1 MFRRNYSHRK
11 DISRKFS
18 VTYLWEIATRFLKRW
33 NHSLD
38 SQQKKRCYFVVLL
51 GLSFFLFF
59 CVRVNNLQLT
69 KDLWHTDEYY
79 TVSHALS
86 SIYFGKNFF
95 NSTQELGSLE
105 TARWFARIAYPYG
118 LITMNRH
125 LGNMWD
131 RAGNRYAGYFYL
143 KNNWKITAASGYPN
157 LSDPNLK
164 EFLFGIRKF
173 YVLVV
178 FLSFLPLLFY
188 CYKKNFFILGTGL
201 ILYLGLDSVLQEMSI
216 SFLVE
221 PAAIVMLNLM
231 IAHFLFLIE
240 RNRTSH
246 WDVLLAG
253 FMAAAMLSA
262 KISAIFFVPIPI
274 VAFYLAKRD
283 FSEFLGRIR
292 LFAIV
297 FLCSL
302 ALINCPAF
310 LSATSLGNY
319 IHAVTHP
326 FWYYAGWIQDN
337 DEIPKGAFHL
347 FVLCKQMY
355 SLLGPWLFILPAL
368 LLLALVKAGRR
379 EKIIILAW
387 ASPLVAVT
395 VSLAAQGS
403 YLSRNLMV
411 FYVVLVLITF
421 LSVEYVF
428 SAMGPKLKTPF
439 LRRMVIGALV
449 LLWVIPFVSGKWNEI
464 YMRPKTVFL
473 QEVAKLIHSK
483 KFSHVFVFG
492 FGPEELEKVRGHEKF
507 NYHDGV
513 PRLRS
518 KDFDSIMNVLKSE
531 LVEGKSEH
539 ILNPLLTVGDYNPL
553 ILVNRIGN
561 NKQLTNYFLQQHF
574 GRNYIFG
581 DYFIFHKL
589 TPDSNVL
596 DLYKGPGT

>member
-1 MFRRNYSHRK
+1 MNSH
-11 DISRKFS
+11 
-18 VTYLWEIATRFLKRW
+18 
-33 NHSLD
+33 
-38 SQQKKRCYFVVLL
+38 
-51 GLSFFLFF
+51 
-59 CVRVNNLQLT
+59 
-69 KDLWHTDEYY
+69 
-79 TVSHALS
+79 
-86 SIYFGKNFF
+86 
-95 NSTQELGSLE
+95 
-105 TARWFARIAYPYG
+105 
-118 LITMNRH
+118 M
-125 LGNMWD
+125 GNMWN
-131 RAGNRYAGYFYL
+131 RAGSRYAGYFYL
-143 KNNWKITAASGYPN
+143 KNNWKITAESGSPN

-173 YVLVV
+173 YALVV

-188 CYKKNFFILGTGL
+188 CYRKNLFILGTGL
-201 ILYLGLDSVLQEMSI
+201 VLYLGLDSVLQQMQI
-216 SFLVE
+216 VFLVE

-231 IAHFLFLIE
+231 IAHFIFLIE
-240 RNRTSH
+240 RKRTSR

-262 KISAIFFVPIPI
+262 KLSTIFFVPIPI

-283 FSEFLGRIR
+283 FIEFLGRIR

-297 FLCSL
+297 FLGSL
-302 ALINCPAF
+302 ALINFPAF
-310 LSATSLGNY
+310 LSTTSLGNY
-319 IHAVTHP
+319 LHAVTHP

-379 EKIIILAW
+379 EKLIILSW
-387 ASPLVAVT
+387 ASPLVASV

-411 FYVVLVLITF
+411 FYGVLVLITF
-421 LSVEYVF
+421 LSVEYIF
-428 SAMGPKLKTPF
+428 SAIGPKLKTPF
-439 LRRMVIGALV
+439 LRRMVIAAWV

-464 YMRPKTVFL
+464 YKRPKTVFL
-473 QEVAKLIHSK
+473 QKAAMLIHTA

-492 FGPEELEKVRGHEKF
+492 FEPKELENVGGHEKF
-507 NYHDGV
+507 NYHDDV

-518 KDFDSIMNVLKSE
+518 KDFDSIMNGLKLE
-531 LVEGKSEH
+531 LVEGKSER
-539 ILNPLLTVGDYNPL
+539 ILNPLITARDFNPL
-553 ILVNRIGN
+553 ILVHRIGN

-589 TPDSNVL
+589 TPDSNVS